1 MKRAAVPGWEVNEQF
16 SPNDPRNAL
25 STLVTFDVENEMRVV
40 RSSLSPATAAFLD
53 KTSPPEG
60 TIRTAQS
67 ASRKM
72 TQFYDNET

>member
-1 MKRAAVPGWEVNEQF
+1 MNEQF

-25 STLVTFDVENEMRVV
+25 STLVTFDVENEMRIDG
-40 RSSLSPATAAFLD
+40 SSSPATAAFLD

-72 TQFYDNET
+72 TQFYNNET